1 MSQPPVALDKEAI
14 EAFLADPDVPEGEKA
29 ELRRYLEELAG
40 AVEANP
46 LLAFIPHPK
55 QRAFLGA
62 KQRKKVLFGG
72 NRSGKT
78 ECAIAN
84 DIIQCVDEDSLP
96 DHLKPYKKLQPPV
109 KGRIVTPKFAHHEE
123 TTFPKLRALVPK
135 NQLAGGSWETAFS
148 KSRRVLTFANGSTVQ
163 FLTFDQDV
171 DAHASVDLDFTH
183 FDEEPEGQH
192 GWSLYQ
198 ENLARL
204 IDRGGDFYLSMT
216 PLLGMS
222 WTHEEFGE
230 VWEDGH
236 DPDSDIFTD
245 DKRFIVRIDMDDN
258 PHLSQEAKEEFLAA
272 MTAEERRARKEGRF
286 VHFGGMIYPEFD
298 AEVHVRKELDLEHL
312 SQLDHIVAIDPG
324 INTTAVV
331 FIGFDRDN
339 CAFVYDELYLHDN
352 DAIPENAA
360 KLIHDRLERWGV
372 EKPTYLID
380 PSARNRAS
388 VNADNVQAA
397 YLRAGILALA
407 AQNAVEAGILE
418 VKRRLQAKPTKLLIA
433 ERCEYLRWEIKRY
446 RQKPMENQ
454 SFEVVKR
461 DDHAVDAMRYG
472 LMARPIAPHKPSAA
486 KKKRPHFTPNFQA
499 PYSEER
505 VPQETAPMGP
515 MS

>member
-1 MSQPPVALDKEAI
+1 MKISKAAYARLTPEQKREADRYL
-14 EAFLADPDVPEGEKA
+14 F
-29 ELRRYLEELAG
+29 ELRA
-40 AVEANP
+40 AVDENP
-46 LLAFIPHPK
+46 LLKFKPHPK
-55 QRAFLGA
+55 QARFLAA

-84 DIIQCVDEDSLP
+84 DIIQCIDEESLP
-96 DHLKPYKKLQPPV
+96 DHLKDFKKLEPPI

-123 TTFPKLRALVPK
+123 TTFPKLRALIPK
-135 NQLAGGSWETAFS
+135 PQLFKGNWEDAFS
-148 KSRRVLTFANGSTVQ
+148 KSRRVLNFANGSTVQ

-192 GWSLYQ
+192 GWDLYQ

-222 WTHEEFGE
+222 WTHSTYGE

-236 DPDSDIFTD
+236 DPSTDIFED

-258 PHLSQEAKEEFLAA
+258 PHISQEAKEETLANY
-272 MTAEERRARKEGRF
+272 TVEERRARKEGRF

-298 AEVHVRKELDLEHL
+298 TDTHVCPDLDLEHV
-312 SQLDHIVAIDPG
+312 SQLDHFITIDPG

-331 FIGFDRDN
+331 FMGFDRDN
-339 CAFVYDELYLHDN
+339 AAWIYDELYLHDQN
-352 DAIPENAA
+352 AIPEIAA
-360 KLIHDRLERWGV
+360 QTIKNRLSTWGV
-372 EKPTYLID
+372 TKPTYLID
-380 PSARNRAS
+380 PSARNRAT

-397 YLRAGILALA
+397 YLRAGILALP
-407 AQNAVEAGILE
+407 AQNAVEAGIFE
-418 VKRRLQAKPTKLLIA
+418 VKRRMQAEPPMLHVS
-433 ERCEYLRWEIKRY
+433 ERCEQWKWECKRY
-446 RQKPMENQ
+446 RRKPNENDQ
-454 SFEVVKR
+454 SAFDVVKR
-461 DDHAVDAMRYG
+461 DDHLMDATRYAC
-472 LMARPIAPHKPSAA
+472 MARPMSPHRPKP
-486 KKKRPHFTPNFQA
+486 KREYRTTFTPNYQA
-499 PYSEER
+499 PYSEEHH
-505 VPQETAPMGP
+505 PIEPAPLGP